1 MLLSQMPGYNL
12 PCFGMWPV
20 PWLEKPGYYQ
30 MYELKLRG
38 GKLCWMHRSI
48 ECSHIPGHACG
59 DSYDDYLKAV
69 KAAKSQNISI
79 ESVTNSLDLPISE
92 KQSLIL
98 KAEKALMAKQRL
110 MDEEYLML
118 QEAKRRNSDKRISK
132 NNITLHEP
140 SPSTLDAL
148 YEQLSEFPYISIVR
162 LNELGMTL
170 YQKEPDGI
178 WHRGRTDRKTAKFAY
193 QERVARG
200 FGYSGTHHWG
210 KTKAAI
216 RKDLLPRAN
225 ELLQLASVKRMLA
238 DAEREGKK
246 ILLVGDYVFWF
257 EEGNSVGWVLKESNG
272 VPSESSKNTLW
283 KEGTIVS
290 KNHGRIVVLPYI
302 KENGQKVAGH
312 TKNAPNDDK
321 AKPRHQSEYVE
332 LPFEILDGDLM
343 IGLFGELPYE

>member
-1 MLLSQMPGYNL
+1 MFLSQMPGYGL
-12 PCFGMWPV
+12 PCFGMWPM
-20 PWLEKPGYYQ
+20 PWLEKPGHFL
-30 MYELKLRG
+30 MYELKLREDR
-38 GKLCWMHRSI
+38 LCWIRRSI
-48 ECSHIPGHACG
+48 DRDGHAAAET
-59 DSYDDYLKAV
+59 YDDYLEAV
-69 KAAKSQNISI
+69 RAAKSQNICI
-79 ESVTNSLDLPISE
+79 ESVANDLDLPDSE

-118 QEAKRRNSDKRISK
+118 QEAKRRNSDKKASK
-132 NNITLHEP
+132 NEITLHEP
-140 SPSTLDAL
+140 YPLIIEAL
-148 YEQLSEFPYISIVR
+148 YEELLEFPYVSIVR
-162 LNELGMTL
+162 LSRFGTTL
-170 YQKEPDGI
+170 YQKEAGGT
-178 WHRGRTDRKTAKFAY
+178 WYHCATSKKTAKFAY
-193 QERVARG
+193 QERIARG
-200 FGYSGTHHWG
+200 FGYSGADHWG

-257 EEGNSVGWVLKESNG
+257 EEGNGVGWVIKESNG

-302 KENGQKVAGH
+302 KENGQKVTGH
-312 TKNAPNDDK
+312 TKNAPNDDP
-321 AKPRHQSEYVE
+321 AKPRHPSEHVE
-332 LPFEILDGDLM
+332 LPFEILESDLM